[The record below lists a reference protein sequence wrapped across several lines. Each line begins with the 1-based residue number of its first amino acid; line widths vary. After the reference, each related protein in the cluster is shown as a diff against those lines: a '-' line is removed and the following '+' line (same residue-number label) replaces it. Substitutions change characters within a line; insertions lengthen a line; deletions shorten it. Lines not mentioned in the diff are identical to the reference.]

1 LRLNRF
7 IWPAAEGLDGRA
19 SLIVDCVHLSQT
31 DIFVFAAV
39 DRAPQHFGSSREDL
53 IDDTKLTHI
62 IETHIIEKNESSTG
76 VATRK

>member
-1 LRLNRF
+1 
-7 IWPAAEGLDGRA
+7 
-19 SLIVDCVHLSQT
+19 LSQT

-39 DRAPQHFGSSREDL
+39 DRATQHFGSSREDL

>member
-1 LRLNRF
+1 
-7 IWPAAEGLDGRA
+7 
-19 SLIVDCVHLSQT
+19 LSQT

-39 DRAPQHFGSSREDL
+39 DRATQHFGSSREDL

-62 IETHIIEKNESSTG
+62 IEKNESSTG